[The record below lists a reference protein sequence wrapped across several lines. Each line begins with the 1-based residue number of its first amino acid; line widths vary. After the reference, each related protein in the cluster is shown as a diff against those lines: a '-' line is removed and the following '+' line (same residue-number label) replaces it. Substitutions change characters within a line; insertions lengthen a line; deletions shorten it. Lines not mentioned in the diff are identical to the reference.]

1 MPTPR
6 KGYFTKDGTKVPSVT
21 TILSRFKESGGLMH
35 WAWKCGVDGLDY
47 RAVRDDAANA
57 GTMAHDL
64 IERHIKGEEIDRDW
78 WLRGTETQAK
88 ACRAFEAYLAWAE
101 QTKIKIIETEFG
113 LVSEK
118 HRYGGTPDALGEIN
132 GRLVLPDWKSSNS
145 VYGDYLCQLAAYKN
159 LIEENRPNMKIEGF
173 YLCRFSKETAD
184 FSVHQYNDL
193 SEAWEMFLHLRAA
206 YELDKSVK
214 KRAA

>member
-21 TILSRFKESGGLMH
+21 TILGRFKEAGGLMH
-35 WAWKCGVDGLDY
+35 WAWKCGTDGVDY

-64 IERHIKGEEIDRDW
+64 IERHIKGEALSIEGNADIV
-78 WLRGTETQAK
+78 AK
-88 ACRAFEAYLAWAE
+88 AKKAFDAYLSWAD
-101 QTKIKIIETEFG
+101 QTKIRVIETETS

-118 HRYGGTPDALGEIN
+118 YRYGGTFDGLGEHN
-132 GRLVLPDWKSSNS
+132 GKLVLLDWKAANS
-145 VYGDYLCQLAAYKN
+145 IYGDYLCQLAAYKN
-159 LIEENRPNMKIEGF
+159 LIEENRDQKIEGF
-173 YLCRFSKETAD
+173 YLCRFGKDTGD
-184 FSVHQYNDL
+184 FSVHWYEELN
-193 SEAWEMFLHLRAA
+193 EAWEMFLCLRRA

>member
-21 TILSRFKESGGLMH
+21 TILGRFKEAGGLMH
-35 WAWKCGVDGLDY
+35 WAWKCGTDGVDY

-64 IERHIKGEEIDRDW
+64 IERHIKGEALSIEGNAEIVAR
-78 WLRGTETQAK
+78 AK
-88 ACRAFEAYLAWAE
+88 RAFDAYLSWE
-101 QTKIKIIETEFG
+101 DQTKIKVIETETP

-118 HRYGGTPDALGEIN
+118 HRYGGTFDGLGDHN
-132 GRLVLPDWKSSNS
+132 GKLVLLDWKASNAI
-145 VYGDYLCQLAAYKN
+145 YGDYLMQLAAYKN
-159 LIEENRPNMKIEGF
+159 LIEENRDNQKIEGF
-173 YLCRFSKETAD
+173 YLCRFSKDTGD
-184 FSVHQYNDL
+184 FSVHWYEDL
-193 SEAWEMFLHLRAA
+193 SEAWEMFLCLRRA